1 MLLYRLTHPKYAQD
15 LSGTGAKLYGARW
28 NSKGIPILYTAPDP
42 ATCMVEFMVHI
53 AHPKFFPNHQVLVEI
68 EIPDALATIK
78 RVTRRVLP
86 SGWDR
91 TPGPLQ
97 LKSYG
102 DQFVKRKQ
110 ELLLS
115 VPSVPVPKARN
126 YLINP
131 WHPHFNHV
139 TVKNITAYPFEP
151 RLMKIIQGS

>member
-28 NSKGIPILYTAPDP
+28 NSKGVPVLYTAADP
-42 ATCMVEFMVHI
+42 ATCMIEFMVHI
-53 AHPKFFPNHQVLVEI
+53 ANPQFFPNHQVLVEI
-68 EIPDALATIK
+68 EVPDSLAITK

-86 SGWDR
+86 QGWDH
-91 TPGPLQ
+91 TPGPLM
-97 LKSYG
+97 LKTFG
-102 DQFVKRKQ
+102 DQFVKRKK

-131 WHPHFNHV
+131 QHPHF
-139 TVKNITAYPFEP
+139 KQLSIKSITGYPFEK
-151 RLMKIIQGS
+151 RLMKIIQGA

>member
-28 NSKGIPILYTAPDP
+28 NSKGIPALYTAADP

-53 AHPKFFPNHQVLVEI
+53 AEPKLFPNHQVLVEI
-68 EIPDALATIK
+68 EVPESLATIK

-86 SGWDR
+86 KGWDS
-91 TPGPLQ
+91 TPGPLE
-97 LKSYG
+97 LKAFG
-102 DQFVKRKQ
+102 DQFIKRKQ

-126 YLINP
+126 YLVNP
-131 WHPHFNHV
+131 WHPHFSQL
-139 TVKNITAYPFEP
+139 TIKSISSYPFEK
-151 RLMKIIQGS
+151 RLMKIIHG